1 MLGLSVS
8 LNDFTWTNS
17 RSALE
22 VYSVE
27 MIGLAMKLLGFM
39 AADLG
44 VEREALVGA
53 FTGRRQSMAIHHY
66 PPCPHREKVLGITPT
81 PTGWA

>member
-1 MLGLSVS
+1 M
-8 LNDFTWTNS
+8 
-17 RSALE
+17 
-22 VYSVE
+22 YSVE
-27 MIGLAMKLLGFM
+27 MIGLATKLLGFM

-44 VEREALVGA
+44 VDREALVGA